1 MVSSRT
7 NNLILTGPLL
17 IMARLLRGANLFK
30 VNTKGANLLKAI
42 ITTEQLEKARSLKD
56 ATVLDGSKHL

>member
-7 NNLILTGPLL
+7 NNLTLTGPLL
-17 IMARLLRGANLFK
+17 IMSRLLSGANLFK
-30 VNTKGANLLKAI
+30 ANMKGANLLKAI

-56 ATVLDGSKHL
+56 ATVPDGSKHP